1 MNYIIS
7 QVNFSLSNNSSNNTK
22 NWDPDIY
29 CCQYSGFSLAAYKI
43 YGMVQH
49 FTLYF
54 ADSQLII
61 IYCYIADI
69 CLPDFYCCILYYLLL
84 PSTFYC
90 YFLHYLLLPSRFLL
104 LHSLL
109 FTFAFQI
116 FIAAFSIIYYLKSHS
131 TVIQVHYLN
140 KWLLEILCQDI
151 LVISQYFF

>member
-7 QVNFSLSNNSSNNTK
+7 QVNFSLSNNCSNNTK
-22 NWDPDIY
+22 NLDPDIY

-43 YGMVQH
+43 YGMLQH

-84 PSTFYC
+84 PS
-90 YFLHYLLLPSRFLL
+90 RFLL
-104 LHSLL
+104 LLSPL

-116 FIAAFSIIYYLKSHS
+116 FITAFSIIYFCLPDYYCCILYYLLFKKPFNCHS
-131 TVIQVHYLN
+131 SSLF
-140 KWLLEILCQDI
+140 K
-151 LVISQYFF
+151 